1 MLKARSLRNKSTE
14 FQDFVL
20 DHYLDIVCVCE
31 TWLTS
36 NEEAVIA
43 DFLPEGFTFKHQTR
57 ATGWGG
63 GVGVLFHNNLK
74 VNIHTFDALRVLR

>member
-63 GVGVLFHNNLK
+63 GVGILFHNDL
-74 VNIHTFDALRVLR
+74 